1 MKQDSGLQ
9 SYHRQIETLSQEIK
23 KLEGKSEQLA
33 NWRLFSILGGGL
45 GLFVLFFLPYPLL
58 FWIALGLISLLFG
71 ALVMAHQRVENSLVK
86 FQIWRGI
93 KKDSRA
99 RMLHD
104 WKQIPEIANTKN
116 LSPLELDFD
125 LRQLHRLLNTAS
137 SHVGTK
143 RLQEWLM
150 QPLPDL
156 QIIEQRQKLV
166 IELKER
172 PAFRDKLRLAARL
185 SSTSIRG
192 QIHLGTLHDWL
203 DSAEP
208 VQSLNLWL
216 GILVVLQIGTLIT
229 FGLAQL
235 GIIPTLVSGVLW
247 AAYVLASL
255 SRIRLL
261 LRLSSDSQQL
271 YDLLLPIRSVM
282 QHLERYPYSGTPN
295 LRKLLAPLLEA
306 KPSEHLQRLMIT
318 LAASNLRPNPPIWLL
333 LNALM
338 PWDMF
343 FARRLE
349 VQKQE
354 LAMYLPQW
362 LDIWY
367 EIEALNSLA
376 NFAYL
381 NRDSVL
387 PKLSKSAALSVK
399 QLAHPLI
406 PSEKRVA
413 NDFAMQS
420 IGELVILTGSNMS
433 GKSSFL
439 RTLGVNLLMAYAGG
453 FVLADE
459 FEAGLFR
466 VFSCIRV
473 TDSLEDGISYFYAE
487 VKRLRALLDALQAEH
502 ELPLFFVIDEIFR
515 GTNNRERL
523 IGSRAYINALAGA
536 NGIGI
541 IATHDLELT
550 QIANENTRIRNMHF
564 RESIKDG
571 RMLFDYGLREGVSPS
586 TNALEIMAIAGL
598 PINLEEIGR
607 HS

>member
-1 MKQDSGLQ
+1 MKQDSSLQ
-9 SYHRQIETLSQEIK
+9 AYHRQIETLSREIK

-33 NWRLFSILGGGL
+33 NWRLFSILGGGFIL
-45 GLFVLFFLPYPLL
+45 LLLFFLPYPPV
-58 FWIALGLISLLFG
+58 FWITVGLISLLFS

-86 FQIWRGI
+86 FRPWRSI
-93 KKDSRA
+93 KEDSRA
-99 RMLHD
+99 RLLHD
-104 WKQIPEIANTKN
+104 WKHIPEIGNSKNTN
-116 LSPLELDFD
+116 PLELDFD
-125 LRQLHRLLNTAS
+125 LRQVHRLLNTAA

-192 QIHLGTLHDWL
+192 QINLGTLHDWL

-216 GILVVLQIGTLIT
+216 GILIVLQVANFIA
-229 FGLAQL
+229 FGLAQV
-235 GIIPTLVSGVLW
+235 GIIPTLVSGVFW
-247 AAYVLASL
+247 AAYVLVYL
-255 SRIRLL
+255 SRLRLL
-261 LRLSSDSQQL
+261 LRLSGDSQQL
-271 YDLLLPIRSVM
+271 YNLLLPIRSVM
-282 QHLERYPYSGTPN
+282 QHLERYPYSETPN

-306 KPSEHLQRLMIT
+306 KPSQHLQALMIT

-349 VQKQE
+349 LQKQA
-354 LAMYLPQW
+354 LALYLPQW

-367 EIEALNSLA
+367 EVEALSSLA
-376 NFAYL
+376 NFADL
-381 NRDSVL
+381 NPDSSL
-387 PKLSKSAALSVK
+387 PKLSKSAVLSVK

-413 NDFAMQS
+413 NDFAIQS

-453 FVLADE
+453 FVLAED

-536 NGIGI
+536 NGVGL

-550 QIANENTRIRNMHF
+550 QIANENTKIRNMHF
-564 RESIKDG
+564 RESIKEG
-571 RMLFDYGLREGVSPS
+571 RMVFDYRLREGVSPS

-598 PINLEEIGR
+598 PIKVEQLGR